1 MPALHITPW
10 STWAEWTYLHD
21 LARRGPPAA
30 ATPALATYRAR
41 HPAAL
46 PLAIESTFA
55 LQSLLGAPPSYAARL
70 ALALALVR
78 LVNGLTD
85 RLQPRAATAAARP
98 VATLA
103 AAAGLPAGWVALR
116 HDAVHA
122 ELPSW
127 AELAAAGREAVTW
140 LAGRYW
146 EPQAAAVR
154 AAAGGGGRGGHPV
167 PRPGGGGGVRRAPP
181 SGRGL

>member
-1 MPALHITPW
+1 MVIVDSSVHCSFVSFYCSRPSVPSPRPRFLVPWALRGAMPALHITPW

-122 ELPSW
+122 DKL
-127 AELAAAGREAVTW
+127 
-140 LAGRYW
+140 
-146 EPQAAAVR
+146 
-154 AAAGGGGRGGHPV
+154 
-167 PRPGGGGGVRRAPP
+167 
-181 SGRGL
+181 